1 MGKSQENGILEILS
15 SFEEELNLKL
25 QESKSEV
32 ERIKYYEDFL
42 IKGIKKSEI
51 SGVFVTQKKDVNGN
65 ISYHI
70 YYQSPSNEI
79 LSKDYQGNIR
89 VNEKW
94 SQVIGEN
101 IDFDS
106 TMDIN
111 NKEKGRLKGISEK
124 ANQEEIKKELAN
136 KEQNRDKQEEIQD
149 DEEKEEQIEEELQED
164 GQDLEIS
171 KYRKIKDK
179 SLTERMP
186 EVFENSEENGIAFS
200 NKLNRFV
207 MIEKVN
213 GKYQL
218 NEKIEP
224 AQMTWKT
231 VISIDE
237 KGESIERKVPHSL
250 MRVPN
255 DLEKEVAVTIG
266 DYGEID
272 IETVQITPCQERV
285 ARQVRTEPEG
295 IEDEE
300 RKQITDTINT
310 EGRQLPDDLAHKQK
324 ELEEKYNVKV
334 TNIYELQELD
344 IEKLIRIGA
353 QSAHMSVESFEEY
366 VKKAD
371 GKTLQEKIEKAN
383 EEIEEEYNG
392 HKRPR

>member
-1 MGKSQENGILEILS
+1 MGKSQENEILEILS
-15 SFEEELNLKL
+15 SFEEELNLIL

-42 IKGIKKSEI
+42 IKGIKKNEI
-51 SGVFVTQKKDVNGN
+51 SGVFVTQEKDVNGN
-65 ISYHI
+65 RSYHI

-89 VNEKW
+89 VSKKW

-106 TMDIN
+106 TMDLN

-124 ANQEEIKKELAN
+124 ANQEEIKKELDN
-136 KEQNRDKQEEIQD
+136 KEQSRDNQ
-149 DEEKEEQIEEELQED
+149 KEEQIEEELEED
-164 GQDLEIS
+164 GQDLDIS

-179 SLTERMP
+179 SLSERMP
-186 EVFENSEENGIAFS
+186 EVFEDSEENGIAFS
-200 NKLNRFV
+200 NKLNKFV

-231 VISIDE
+231 IISIDE
-237 KGESIERKVPHSL
+237 KGEKIERKVPHSL

-266 DYGEID
+266 EYGEID

-285 ARQVRTEPEG
+285 ARQVRTAPEG
-295 IEDEE
+295 IENEE
-300 RKQITDTINT
+300 TKQITDTINT

-334 TNIYELQELD
+334 TNMYELQELD
-344 IEKLIRIGA
+344 IETLIRIGA
-353 QSAHMSVESFEEY
+353 QSAHMSIESFQDY

-371 GKTLQEKIEKAN
+371 GKTLQEKIENAAGRSNQKN
-383 EEIEEEYNG
+383 CV
-392 HKRPR
+392 

>member
-1 MGKSQENGILEILS
+1 MGKSQENEILEILS

-42 IKGIKKSEI
+42 IKGIKKNEI
-51 SGVFVTQKKDVNGN
+51 SGVFVTQEKDVNGN
-65 ISYHI
+65 RSYHI

-89 VNEKW
+89 VSKKW

-106 TMDIN
+106 TMDLN

-124 ANQEEIKKELAN
+124 ANQEEIKKELDN
-136 KEQNRDKQEEIQD
+136 KEQSRDNQ
-149 DEEKEEQIEEELQED
+149 KEEQIEEELEED
-164 GQDLEIS
+164 GQDLDIS

-179 SLTERMP
+179 SLSERMP
-186 EVFENSEENGIAFS
+186 EVFEDSEENGIAFS
-200 NKLNRFV
+200 NKLNKFV

-231 VISIDE
+231 IISIDE
-237 KGESIERKVPHSL
+237 KGEKIERKVPHSL

-266 DYGEID
+266 EYGEID

-285 ARQVRTEPEG
+285 ARQVRTAPEG
-295 IEDEE
+295 IENEE
-300 RKQITDTINT
+300 TKQITDTINT

-334 TNIYELQELD
+334 TNMYELQELD
-344 IEKLIRIGA
+344 IENLIRIGA
-353 QSAHMSVESFEEY
+353 QSAHMSIESFEDY

-371 GKTLQEKIEKAN
+371 GETLQEKIENAN
-383 EEIEEEYNG
+383 KEIEEEYNG
-392 HKRPR
+392 RKRPR